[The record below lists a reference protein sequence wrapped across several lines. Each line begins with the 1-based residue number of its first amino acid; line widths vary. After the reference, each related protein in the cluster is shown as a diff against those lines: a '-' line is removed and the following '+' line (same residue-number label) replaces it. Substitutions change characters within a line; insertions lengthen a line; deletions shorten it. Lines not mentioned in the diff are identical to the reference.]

1 MIWFHVYHDSLGQ
14 NRFYAPGVGAPRIA
28 DNFGNY
34 AKIDNAH
41 NITPPSSLSSKG
53 TWVGVEENNNTQ
65 IMTKELVENSKHYFE
80 NYQLEFDKQ
89 IDSNNYKTKLEFRE
103 YLELLNQIL
112 FSGEIFLDDKW
123 NRENSF
129 DYLNNKFNNIIIKTN
144 SNK

>member
-1 MIWFHVYHDSLGQ
+1 MK
-14 NRFYAPGVGAPRIA
+14 N
-28 DNFGNY
+28 
-34 AKIDNAH
+34 
-41 NITPPSSLSSKG
+41 T
-53 TWVGVEENNNTQ
+53 NNNTQ
-65 IMTKELVENSKHYFE
+65 IMTEELVENSKHYFE
-80 NYQLEFDKQ
+80 NYQLEFNKQ
-89 IDSNNYKTKLEFRE
+89 IELNNYKTKLEFRE